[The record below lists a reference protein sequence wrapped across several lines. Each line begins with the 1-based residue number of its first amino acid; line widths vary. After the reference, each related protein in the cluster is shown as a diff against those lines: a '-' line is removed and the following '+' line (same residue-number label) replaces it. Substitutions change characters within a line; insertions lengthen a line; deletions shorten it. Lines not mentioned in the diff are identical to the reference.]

1 MKNFEMHLSTKLI
14 FGKSKEDQVGEE
26 LIKHNA
32 KKVLLHYG
40 MSSIK
45 KSGLYDKVISSL
57 KENNIDYIE
66 LSGVQPNP
74 RLSLV
79 KEGIKLCREENVDF
93 ILAVGGGSV
102 IDSAKAIALGFYYE
116 GNVWDFFINR
126 TSPKKVLPLGTILTI
141 PAAGSEMSI
150 FTVITNDDNK
160 NEFRKLGYGNNLL
173 QPKFSI
179 LNPELTFS
187 LPKNQIAYGI
197 CDMYAHILERYFS
210 NTKSVDVTDKMC
222 EGVMKSIINNAK
234 KAIENP
240 TDYDI
245 RAEIMLA
252 STMAHNNILGIGRQ
266 QDWISHAIEHE
277 LSAKYDIAHGEG
289 LAIVFPAW
297 MKITSKIN
305 PNKFVK
311 YGKEVFNL
319 SGDDEEIIKNSIK
332 ETENFFRSINLPL
345 RLNEI
350 NINPSDEDINSI
362 VNLLFQNKRFLNS
375 NNNIG
380 KFVELNKNDVIEI
393 LKKAL

>member
-160 NEFRKLGYGNNLL
+160 NKFRKLGYGNNLL

-252 STMAHNNILGIGRQ
+252 GTIAHNNILGIGRQ

>member
-1 MKNFEMHLSTKLI
+1 MNDFELHLSTKLI
-14 FGKSKEDQVGEE
+14 FGKDTE
-26 LIKHNA
+26 LKIGQELKNENA

-66 LSGVQPNP
+66 LPRVQPNP

-79 KEGIKLCREENVDF
+79 QKGIELCKKENIDF

-102 IDSAKAIALGFYYE
+102 IDSAKAIAIGFYYE
-116 GNVWDFFINR
+116 GNVWDFFEKQI
-126 TSPKKVLPLGTILTI
+126 PAEKALPIATILTI
-141 PAAGSEMSI
+141 PAAGSEMSKN
-150 FTVITNDDNK
+150 TVITNDETK
-160 NEFRKLGYGNNLL
+160 EMTKLGCGSDLIK
-173 QPKFSI
+173 PKLSI

-187 LPKNQIAYGI
+187 LPKNQIAYGV

-222 EGVMKSIINNAK
+222 EAVMKSIINNAK

-240 TDYDI
+240 TNYDV
-245 RAEIMLA
+245 RADIMLA
-252 STMAHNNILGIGRQ
+252 GTMAHNNILGIGRD
-266 QDWISHAIEHE
+266 QDWISHLIEHE

-297 MKITSKIN
+297 MKYVSKIN
-305 PNKFVK
+305 PDKFIQ
-311 YGKEVFNL
+311 YGKEVFGIN
-319 SGDDEEIIKNSIK
+319 GEKEEIISESIK
-332 ETENFFRSINLPL
+332 QTEEFFRSINLPI

-350 NINPSDEDINSI
+350 KLNPSDED
-362 VNLLFQNKRFLNS
+362 LKRMSENVTKDPRRA
-375 NNNIG
+375 NPDGKIG
-380 KFVELNKNDVIEI
+380 SYVRLSADDIMQIYKL
-393 LKKAL
+393 AL